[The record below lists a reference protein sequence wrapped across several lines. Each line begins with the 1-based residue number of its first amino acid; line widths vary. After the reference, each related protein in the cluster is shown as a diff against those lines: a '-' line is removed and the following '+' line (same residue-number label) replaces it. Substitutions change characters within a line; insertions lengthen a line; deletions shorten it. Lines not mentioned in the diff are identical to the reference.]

1 MAQPS
6 GHVDREISTVDQR
19 IDMQD
24 EGSATAIAFA
34 SPLTRFYR
42 QHPLATTSIAGIVVI
57 MIYIAIRNGIGV
69 ADKMVWDWLDI
80 LIFPVVLAVG
90 AIGYDSIE
98 RQRDERREE
107 DKRNRAL
114 EIEDQRAQAVALQ
127 TYLDQMSALMIDK
140 KLRETSSDSDE
151 RVLAQA
157 RTLTILLTLGPD
169 RKRHP
174 LKLVAQMHL
183 IDKESPVIKLPHAD
197 LNDANLAEVTLVN
210 VDLTDVDLRGANL
223 TGARLS
229 RTVLTE
235 ADLRGADLSGA
246 DLTDANLRDA
256 DLRDARYD
264 AETIWPHRFDPA
276 AAGAVAE

>member
-1 MAQPS
+1 
-6 GHVDREISTVDQR
+6 
-19 IDMQD
+19 
-24 EGSATAIAFA
+24 
-34 SPLTRFYR
+34 
-42 QHPLATTSIAGIVVI
+42 
-57 MIYIAIRNGIGV
+57 MIYISIRNGIGV

-90 AIGYDSIE
+90 AIGYDSLE

-107 DKRNRAL
+107 DQRNRAL
-114 EIEDQRAQAVALQ
+114 EIEDQRSQAVALQ
-127 TYLDQMSALMIDK
+127 TYLDQMSALMIDM

-157 RTLTILLTLGPD
+157 RTLTILLALGPD

-210 VDLTDVDLRGANL
+210 GDLSDVDLRRANL

-229 RTVLTE
+229 ETVLTE
-235 ADLRGADLSGA
+235 ADLRGADLSGV
-246 DLTDANLRDA
+246 DLTDANVTDEQLAICKSLKGTTMPDGSKH
-256 DLRDARYD
+256 D
-264 AETIWPHRFDPA
+264 
-276 AAGAVAE
+276 

>member
-1 MAQPS
+1 
-6 GHVDREISTVDQR
+6 
-19 IDMQD
+19 
-24 EGSATAIAFA
+24 
-34 SPLTRFYR
+34 
-42 QHPLATTSIAGIVVI
+42 
-57 MIYIAIRNGIGV
+57 
-69 ADKMVWDWLDI
+69 MVGDWLDI

-114 EIEDQRAQAVALQ
+114 DIEDQRAQAVALQ
-127 TYLDQMSALMIDK
+127 TYLDQMSVLMIDK
-140 KLRETSSDSDE
+140 KLRETSSGSDE

-157 RTLTILLTLGPD
+157 RTLTILLALGPD

-183 IDKESPVIKLPHAD
+183 IDKESSVIKLPHAD

-210 VDLTDVDLRGANL
+210 VDLRGANL

-229 RTVLTE
+229 GTVLTE

-246 DLTDANLRDA
+246 DLTEANLRDTDLSGA
-256 DLRDARYD
+256 DLSGADLTDANVTD
-264 AETIWPHRFDPA
+264 EQLATCKSFKGTTMPEGSKHD
-276 AAGAVAE
+276 

>member
-6 GHVDREISTVDQR
+6 GHVDRELSTVDQR

-24 EGSATAIAFA
+24 GGSATAIAFA
-34 SPLTRFYR
+34 SPITRIYR
-42 QHPLATTSIAGIVVI
+42 QHPLVTTSIAGIVVI
-57 MIYIAIRNGIGV
+57 MVYIAIRNGIGV
-69 ADKMVWDWLDI
+69 ADKMVWDWLDV

-90 AIGYDSIE
+90 AIGYDRIE

-107 DKRNRAL
+107 DQRNRGL
-114 EIEDQRAQAVALQ
+114 EIEDQHAQGVALQ
-127 TYLDQMSALMIDK
+127 TYLDQISALMIDK

-157 RTLTILLTLGPD
+157 RTLTILLALGPD

-183 IDKESPVIKLPHAD
+183 IDKESPVINLPHAD

-229 RTVLTE
+229 GTVLAE
-235 ADLRGADLSGA
+235 ADLRGADLSGADLSGA
-246 DLTDANLRDA
+246 DLTDANLRG
-256 DLRDARYD
+256 ARYD
-264 AETIWPHRFDPA
+264 AGTSWPEGFDPGA
-276 AAGAVAE
+276 SGAVAD